1 MTRTI
6 SLITATVGAAMLFAF
21 PAFGDDWAADQ
32 RSEPVV
38 HLSPDSADRAAALGQ
53 DQVVRMLDAREKSQ
67 TAKRDAQL
75 ASAQPQ
81 IARRTAT
88 SSGRDLD
95 LRQVGLGF
103 GIGVLLAI
111 GLTLAV
117 RFTRVHRL
125 AH

>member
-1 MTRTI
+1 
-6 SLITATVGAAMLFAF
+6 
-21 PAFGDDWAADQ
+21 
-32 RSEPVV
+32 
-38 HLSPDSADRAAALGQ
+38 
-53 DQVVRMLDAREKSQ
+53 MLDAREKSQ

-81 IARRTAT
+81 IAPTVTAT
-88 SSGRDLD
+88 SSGPDLD

-111 GLTLAV
+111 GFSLAV